1 MKRSKFIKGLQ
12 LGIPRPWTVSIWRHT
27 HTYTISPLIPVSME
41 RRYVK
46 SIATAD
52 KKFRKKRKR
61 KFRLSYPNCKSS
73 GKSITSCQPTHN
85 SKQEL
90 AIVFKFYC
98 NIWQIK
104 ENLSPFRRKKNSSCI
119 QVK

>member
-41 RRYVK
+41 QRYVK

-52 KKFRKKRKR
+52 KKFRKKK
-61 KFRLSYPNCKSS
+61 K
-73 GKSITSCQPTHN
+73 
-85 SKQEL
+85 
-90 AIVFKFYC
+90 
-98 NIWQIK
+98 K
-104 ENLSPFRRKKNSSCI
+104 EI
-119 QVK
+119 